1 MKVTKKIFIIA
12 LILSLI
18 LSVSAIAAAE
28 NITFDQ
34 SDISKDSIES
44 TDNLGASQDNFED
57 TQSVSQEIDG
67 QNDKLTAGSQEVL
80 CENHTVEGNT
90 FQNITDKINSAKE
103 GDTIFLGGKNYTGN
117 SIILISKSNLTI
129 IGGSSLDDE
138 AVATIDFAQSASMRI
153 TASNIVI
160 KGVKFI
166 DRKSVV

>member
-34 SDISKDSIES
+34 SDIRKDSIES
-44 TDNLGASQDNFED
+44 TDNLGASQDNFEN

-67 QNDKLTAGSQEVL
+67 QNDKLTVESQEML
-80 CENHTVEGNT
+80 FENHTVEGNT
-90 FQNITDKINSAKE
+90 FQDITDKINSAEE

-117 SIILISKSNLTI
+117 SNIKISKK
-129 IGGSSLDDE
+129 
-138 AVATIDFAQSASMRI
+138 QSHNNRG
-153 TASNIVI
+153 I
-160 KGVKFI
+160 KPG
-166 DRKSVV
+166 